1 LEDFIEH
8 KECAISKVVFL
19 YKLKEDE
26 HWVSRRAPGKYSKE
40 VEGLRSFGVLSQ
52 FESSEEIEQR
62 VNREGLIPSSK
73 AQERYIKRKR
83 KIPRYGIAGGVQ
95 RSKIFEHLEIFNFG
109 GSQNIRR
116 SNNNVE

>member
-26 HWVSRRAPGKYSKE
+26 RWVSMRALRKYSKE

-52 FESSEEIEQR
+52 FKSLEEIEQI

-73 AQERYIKRKR
+73 DQEILRPKK
-83 KIPRYGIAGGVQ
+83 
-95 RSKIFEHLEIFNFG
+95 
-109 GSQNIRR
+109 
-116 SNNNVE
+116 